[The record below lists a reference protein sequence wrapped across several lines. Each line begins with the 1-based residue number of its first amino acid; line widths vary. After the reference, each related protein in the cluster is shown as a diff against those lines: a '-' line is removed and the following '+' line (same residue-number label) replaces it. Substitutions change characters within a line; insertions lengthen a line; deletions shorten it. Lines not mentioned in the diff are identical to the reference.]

1 MATTSRTL
9 TTSLFIAMGATALAG
24 CAQPEAHS
32 DTSKSAD
39 EFSTGLT
46 ELEARDRTLAT
57 NERSAPPDLEQAFR
71 DNAAALEQAMDPDAS
86 GPPPEANL
94 EPSMDLTDEVEQT
107 ATPAQPLPTP
117 ALTEATNEAEDAPQ
131 AEPESPSMRRE
142 RLVAELAAV
151 IREEHASE
159 VDPVRRETMLAALT
173 LLSPTVT
180 HNDSDLVER
189 ERKVL
194 EAWRAL
200 FADVREGMRGSAGDL
215 QAIPRAAEAFS
226 DRLANEQPLTITDAQ
241 LCARVEGFGRYR
253 PLPTRLLAGRA
264 HPAIV
269 YTEVDH
275 FGTRAG
281 AGPDGEPGHTV
292 ELSQELAL
300 YHDADGLLAWRRPE
314 QAVTDFSRNRRR
326 DFFIVQRID
335 LPQTLTVGMYR
346 LKVTVHDRVTGE
358 TAETII
364 PIEVVADAA
373 LIRRG
378 R

>member
-1 MATTSRTL
+1 M
-9 TTSLFIAMGATALAG
+9 
-24 CAQPEAHS
+24 Q
-32 DTSKSAD
+32 
-39 EFSTGLT
+39 
-46 ELEARDRTLAT
+46 
-57 NERSAPPDLEQAFR
+57 
-71 DNAAALEQAMDPDAS
+71 
-86 GPPPEANL
+86 
-94 EPSMDLTDEVEQT
+94 
-107 ATPAQPLPTP
+107 
-117 ALTEATNEAEDAPQ
+117 
-131 AEPESPSMRRE
+131 
-142 RLVAELAAV
+142 
-151 IREEHASE
+151 
-159 VDPVRRETMLAALT
+159 
-173 LLSPTVT
+173 
-180 HNDSDLVER
+180 
-189 ERKVL
+189 
-194 EAWRAL
+194 
-200 FADVREGMRGSAGDL
+200 GSAGDL
-215 QAIPRAAEAFS
+215 QAIPRAADAFS

-264 HPAIV
+264 HPGII

-281 AGPDGEPGHTV
+281 AGPDGEPGHNV

-314 QAVTDFSRNRRR
+314 QAVTDFSRNRRQ

-373 LIRRG
+373 LIRRE